1 MAETLADI
9 HNIRLSIERIGN
21 LSDDVV
27 HLGPVRFGLDGF
39 LEMIPLAGEL
49 YSLSAG
55 LLLLIEGAR
64 ARVPL
69 TTLVGVTLLIG
80 ARTLIGS
87 VDTLAIPFA
96 GPLAAI
102 LGAPTN
108 FIAAGFRAHR
118 TSADMLVRAID
129 ETHYIEGSQ
138 AEARRQPGY
147 DDLVAGIRSG
157 TERRR
162 IVFLG

>member
-1 MAETLADI
+1 MAGTLADI
-9 HNIRLSIERIGN
+9 HNIRLSIERIGS

-39 LEMIPLAGEL
+39 LEMIPLAGEI

-55 LLLLIEGAR
+55 MLLVIEGAR
-64 ARVPL
+64 AKVPL
-69 TTLVGVTLLIG
+69 ITLVGVVFLIG

-87 VDTLAIPFA
+87 VDALAIPFA

-108 FIAAGFRAHR
+108 LIAASFRAHR
-118 TSADMLVRAID
+118 MSADMLLRAID
-129 ETHYIEGSQ
+129 ETHYVEGSQ
-138 AEARRQPGY
+138 AEARRQPDY
-147 DDLVAGIRSG
+147 EALVAGIRSG

>member
-1 MAETLADI
+1 MARTLADI

-21 LSDDVV
+21 ISDDVV

-39 LEMIPLAGEL
+39 LEMIPFAGEI

-55 LLLLIEGAR
+55 ALLVIEGIR

-69 TTLVGVTLLIG
+69 TTLIGVVFLIG
-80 ARTLIGS
+80 LRTLIGS
-87 VDTLAIPFA
+87 VDVLAIPVA
-96 GPLAAI
+96 GPLAVV

-108 FIAAGFRAHR
+108 LIAAGFRAHR
-118 TSADMLVRAID
+118 TSANMLIKAMD
-129 ETHYIEGSQ
+129 DTYYSELSH
-138 AEARRQPGY
+138 AEARRQPDY
-147 DDLVAGIRSG
+147 ETLVANIRSG
-157 TERRR
+157 AERRR